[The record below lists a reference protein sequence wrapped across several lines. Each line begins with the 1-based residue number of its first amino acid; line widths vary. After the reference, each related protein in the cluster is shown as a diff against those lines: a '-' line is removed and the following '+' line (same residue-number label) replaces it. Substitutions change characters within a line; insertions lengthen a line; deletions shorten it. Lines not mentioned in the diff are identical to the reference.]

1 MLRLLVQQSDC
12 LTTHL
17 TPPPSV
23 SSRAH
28 SPVTS
33 PPSTKLHTRC
43 PPPRRPTAPVKLW
56 PIPLTSRI
64 AHVNFMFPLSQ
75 NRRHCHLCSELPP
88 PLTRCSAE
96 VPPTPSTWVRLPRPH
111 GAHVCPRHLLPRLVC
126 VTALARIS
134 VRHSSLSAC
143 YRATSRHG
151 TTSKRIH
158 VVPLVRSRRCHN
170 LPGRC
175 SSSSPR
181 PELLHYAPLPP
192 CALSLSHARS

>member
-96 VPPTPSTWVRLPRPH
+96 VPPTPSTWVRLPRPP

-134 VRHSSLSAC
+134 VRHFAPRHHLQAHPCGPTRPITSLPQPPRPLLVIVTSS
-143 YRATSRHG
+143 RAAA
-151 TTSKRIH
+151 
-158 VVPLVRSRRCHN
+158 L
-170 LPGRC
+170 C
-175 SSSSPR
+175 SSASLR
-181 PELLHYAPLPP
+181 A
-192 CALSLSHARS
+192 LSHARS